1 MEGSLLHE
9 PEAEHHEVSLDAVSV
24 DAPAVPQTR
33 WVGARRAIPA
43 IGLAGV
49 CAAAAFTELSADEG
63 TIYCPYRILTGGWC
77 PGCGCTRA
85 LKALVRGNVTES
97 LAMNPVTSLL
107 FVQAVVASVFLLVM
121 PARTVA
127 WVNKNRL
134 SLSVFNLVA
143 ILSIWVVRLATGT
156 IPLPFT

>member
-1 MEGSLLHE
+1 MEGSLLHR
-9 PEAEHHEVSLDAVSV
+9 PETPSA
-24 DAPAVPQTR
+24 DAPREDVSIDGSAAQQTR
-33 WVGARRAIPA
+33 WVGPRRAIPA
-43 IGLAGV
+43 IGIAGV

-107 FVQAVVASVFLLVM
+107 FVQAVVASICLLVM

-127 WVNKNRL
+127 WVNRHRL
-134 SLSVFNLVA
+134 PLAAFNLVA
-143 ILSIWVVRLATGT
+143 IVSIWVVRLATGT
-156 IPLPFT
+156 IPLPF